1 MEDKQIVRELAKRY
15 MELACSPEQA
25 DTNARIR
32 ATNDRKQVR
41 PPVFLEEIHWYQ
53 MDIDGALTCL
63 CQDPRA
69 RWVETVLRQG
79 LYRRKY
85 FRADALLDPFL
96 RVPMRFSSTGTGW
109 TADEDQIRRTDDTN
123 HIISHHYRDVLEL
136 EEDLEKFRMPQFQLD
151 PQADAADM
159 DYYSD
164 LLGDVMPTRLNGH
177 SFLYFMPWDIIARL
191 RGMEPILYD
200 LYDRPEHLHR
210 IMELLTAAETAKVD
224 FLEAHGRFDP
234 LPGDLHCTGGMVSG
248 LADSG
253 PKSTWFRGA
262 AQGFGSVSPAM
273 HEEFELRYIR
283 PLAERFAYT
292 YYGCCE
298 PLDKKVDILR
308 SIPNLRKLGV
318 SPWANIESCA
328 EQIGRDFVYDRK
340 PNPALV
346 AHKTD
351 PEEVRKETERTVK
364 ACLKN
369 GCPTEFV
376 LKDIS
381 TVSGNPENLVVWA
394 DTVSRLLDEYYE
406 EA

>member
-1 MEDKQIVRELAKRY
+1 MTDREIIRELAKKY

-32 ATNDRKQVR
+32 ATNDLKQVR
-41 PPVFLEEIHWYQ
+41 PPVFLEEIPWYQ

-96 RVPMRFSSTGTGW
+96 RVPMRFSSTGIGW
-109 TADEDQIRRTDDTN
+109 VADEDQIRRTDDTN

-136 EEDLEKFRMPQFQLD
+136 EEDLERFHMPEFQLD

-159 DYYSD
+159 DYYTD
-164 LLGDVMPTRLNGH
+164 LLGDAMPARLSTHG
-177 SFLYFMPWDIIARL
+177 FLYFMPWDQIVRL

-210 IMELLTAAETAKVD
+210 IMELFLAAETAKVD
-224 FLEAHGRFDP
+224 FLEAHGLFDP
-234 LPGDLHCTGGMVSG
+234 LPGDLHCTGGLVSG
-248 LADSG
+248 LASSG
-253 PKSTWFRGA
+253 PKATWFRGA
-262 AQGFGSVSPAM
+262 AQGFGAVSPAM

-308 SIPNLRKLGV
+308 SISNLRKVGV
-318 SPWANIESCA
+318 SPWADVDVMA
-328 EQIGRDFVYDRK
+328 EQLRGDYVYSRK
-340 PNPALV
+340 PNPAFV
-346 AHKTD
+346 AVRTD
-351 PEEVRKETERTVK
+351 PDHIRQETEAAVQ
-364 ACLKN
+364 ACLRC
-369 GCPTEFV
+369 GCPCDIT

-381 TVSGNPENLVVWA
+381 TVNHRPENLIVWA
-394 DTVSRLLDEYYE
+394 QTVSEVLDKYYG
-406 EA
+406 

>member
-32 ATNDRKQVR
+32 ATNDLKQVR
-41 PPVFLEEIHWYQ
+41 PPVMIEEIPWYQ

-63 CQDPRA
+63 CRDPRV

-96 RVPMRFSSTGTGW
+96 RVPMRFSSTGIGW
-109 TADEDQIRRTDDTN
+109 VADEDQIRRTDDTN

-136 EEDLEKFRMPQFQLD
+136 EEDLERFHMPEFRLD

-159 DYYSD
+159 DYYTD
-164 LLGDVMPTRLNGH
+164 LLGDAMPARLSTHGYI
-177 SFLYFMPWDIIARL
+177 YFMPWDQIVRL

-210 IMELLTAAETAKVD
+210 IMELFLAAETAKVD
-224 FLEAHGRFDP
+224 FLEAHGLFDP
-234 LPGDLHCTGGMVSG
+234 LPGDLHCTGGLVSG
-248 LADSG
+248 LASSG
-253 PKSTWFRGA
+253 PKATWFRGA
-262 AQGFGSVSPAM
+262 AQGFGAVSPAM

-298 PLDKKVDILR
+298 PLDRKVDILR
-308 SIPNLRKLGV
+308 SISNLRKVGV
-318 SPWANIESCA
+318 SPWADVDVMA
-328 EQIGRDFVYDRK
+328 EQLRGDYVYSRK
-340 PNPALV
+340 PNPAFV
-346 AHKTD
+346 AVRTD
-351 PEEVRKETERTVK
+351 PDHIRQETEAAVQ
-364 ACLKN
+364 ACLRC
-369 GCPTEFV
+369 GCPCDIT

-381 TVSGNPENLVVWA
+381 TVNHRPENLIVWA
-394 DTVSRLLDEYYE
+394 QTVSEVLDKYYG
-406 EA
+406 

>member
-32 ATNDRKQVR
+32 ATNDLKQVR
-41 PPVFLEEIHWYQ
+41 PPVMIEEIPWYQ

-109 TADEDQIRRTDDTN
+109 VADEDQIRRTDDTN

-136 EEDLEKFRMPQFQLD
+136 EEDLERFHMPEFRLD

-159 DYYSD
+159 DYYTD
-164 LLGDVMPTRLNGH
+164 LLGDAMPARLSTHG
-177 SFLYFMPWDIIARL
+177 FLYFMPWDQIVRL
-191 RGMEPILYD
+191 RGLEPILYD

-210 IMELLTAAETAKVD
+210 IMELFLAAETAKVD
-224 FLEAHGRFDP
+224 FLEAHGLFDP
-234 LPGDLHCTGGMVSG
+234 LPGDLHCTGGLVSG
-248 LADSG
+248 LASSG
-253 PKSTWFRGA
+253 PKATWFRGA
-262 AQGFGSVSPAM
+262 AQGFGAVSPAM

-308 SIPNLRKLGV
+308 SISNLRKVGV
-318 SPWANIESCA
+318 SPWADVDVMA
-328 EQIGRDFVYDRK
+328 EQLRGDYVYSRK
-340 PNPALV
+340 PNPAFV
-346 AHKTD
+346 AVRTD
-351 PEEVRKETERTVK
+351 PDHIRQETEAAVQ
-364 ACLKN
+364 ACLRC
-369 GCPTEFV
+369 GCPCDIT

-381 TVSGNPENLVVWA
+381 TVNHRPENLILWA
-394 DTVSRLLDEYYE
+394 QTVSEVLDKYYG
-406 EA
+406 